1 MKKIS
6 LKAISFAAVLL
17 LGSLAF
23 AGSENSQIQKG
34 IELHNLSR
42 SAEGEESD
50 AMIDESMKTLE
61 PFIEKDT
68 LACAY
73 YGSALTIKAGNYA
86 KKSPVKALMNLKKG
100 SKLIDEAVKKDS
112 DNLELRILRLENG
125 IDVSRGSPV
134 KRYTVIRED
143 VDYFIAQEKIS
154 LLGDELKAEVYLFC
168 GHYYL
173 DSKDSDNA
181 RKYFELAYNASPDS
195 KFGKDAKEM
204 FAQ

>member
-23 AGSENSQIQKG
+23 AGSENTQIQKG

-50 AMIDESMKTLE
+50 AMIDESLAVLE
-61 PFIEKDT
+61 PFIKKDL

-100 SKLIDEAVKKDS
+100 SKLIDEAVKRTAITLS
-112 DNLELRILRLENG
+112 F
-125 IDVSRGSPV
+125 V
-134 KRYTVIRED
+134 
-143 VDYFIAQEKIS
+143 F
-154 LLGDELKAEVYLFC
+154 
-168 GHYYL
+168 
-173 DSKDSDNA
+173 
-181 RKYFELAYNASPDS
+181 
-195 KFGKDAKEM
+195 
-204 FAQ
+204 

>member
-6 LKAISFAAVLL
+6 LKAISFAVVLL

-42 SAEGEESD
+42 SAQGEASD
-50 AMIDESMKTLE
+50 VMIDESLAVLE
-61 PFIEKDT
+61 PFIEKES
-68 LACAY
+68 LARAY

-86 KKSPVKALMNLKKG
+86 KKSPIKALMNLKKG
-100 SKLIDEAVKKDS
+100 SKLIDEAVKKDN
-112 DNLELRILRLENG
+112 DNIELCILRLENG

-143 VDYFIAQEKIS
+143 VDYFIAQKKIS

-181 RKYFELAYNASPDS
+181 RKYFELAYNSSPDS

-204 FAQ
+204 LAQ

>member
-6 LKAISFAAVLL
+6 LNAISFVAVLL
-17 LGSLAF
+17 LGSLVF
-23 AGSENSQIQKG
+23 AGSENPQIQKG

-42 SAEGEESD
+42 SAEEEESD
-50 AMIDESMKTLE
+50 AMIDESLAILE
-61 PFIEKDT
+61 PFIKQDS

-112 DNLELRILRLENG
+112 NNIELRILRLENG

-134 KRYTVIRED
+134 KRYNVIRED
-143 VDYFIAQEKIS
+143 VDYFIAQEKVG

-204 FAQ
+204 LAQ